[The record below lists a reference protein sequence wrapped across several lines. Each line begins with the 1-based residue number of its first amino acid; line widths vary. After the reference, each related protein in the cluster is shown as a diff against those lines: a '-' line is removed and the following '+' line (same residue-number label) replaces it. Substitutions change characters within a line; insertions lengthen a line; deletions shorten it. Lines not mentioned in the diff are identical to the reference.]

1 MSQENET
8 AELKRKRTSVYEIR
22 SVYDKRVKTTNSPDE
37 SSNKQVETFQYWLM
51 KAEPNSRIVKG
62 KDVKFS
68 IDDLADMPDGVSQ
81 WDGVRNY
88 EARNIMRD
96 KMKVKDKVL
105 FYHSNCKTPGLAGLA
120 EIVKEAYPDYTAF
133 DESHPYYD
141 PKSNKDNPRWFMV
154 DIKFVRKFKRFITL
168 KELQA
173 HKDKLMDMVLL
184 NRGRLS
190 LITKVVRHVNH
201 PIKNDYITLTGA
213 KGSNTPNI
221 IIPEFLYL
229 GDAKTARWF
238 PHLLSNKITHVIN
251 LSGGSNYWETEE
263 KILKFLD
270 QQKKQI
276 KDSEQSLKK
285 SNDSSNE
292 SNEIGDKVIDN
303 GIVVIGK
310 AVDNKFIDK
319 AVENEINDKVVD
331 NEIVPL
337 RYLKINITDDPSS
350 NISKHFHECIDFIE
364 NAKSTNGR
372 VYVHCL
378 AGISRSTSIV
388 IAYLMNSQKIHYN
401 QAFNLVKEKRPNVK
415 PNQGFVEQ
423 LRKFEK
429 TVVARHHCD

>member
-22 SVYDKRVKTTNSPDE
+22 SVFDKRVKTTNSPDE

-154 DIKFVRKFKRFITL
+154 DIKFVRKFKRLITL

-184 NRGRLS
+184 NRGLNN
-190 LITKVVRHVNH
+190 KVVRHVNH

-213 KGSNTPNI
+213 KGSKTPNI

-229 GDAKTARWF
+229 GDAKTARC
-238 PHLLSNKITHVIN
+238 
-251 LSGGSNYWETEE
+251 
-263 KILKFLD
+263 
-270 QQKKQI
+270 
-276 KDSEQSLKK
+276 
-285 SNDSSNE
+285 NDSSNE

-319 AVENEINDKVVD
+319 AVENEINDNVVD

-337 RYLKINITDDPSS
+337 RYLKIDITDDPSS

-429 TVVARHHCD
+429 TIVARHHCD